1 MDSNSLSG
9 SSLGSVRVQSFT
21 FFCIFGSMKYDSRAS
36 YLAQTF
42 ASPCFGRKPK
52 ARVATITKSQGMF
65 LRGKTKLKNVELQ
78 DHGLEKSRRT

>member
-1 MDSNSLSG
+1 
-9 SSLGSVRVQSFT
+9 
-21 FFCIFGSMKYDSRAS
+21 
-36 YLAQTF
+36 LAQTF